1 MRPGLVSARMN
12 WLGPFSWRMGP
23 LRKTWSAVIRV
34 RTKVS
39 LVAVSER
46 IQVPWNVLI
55 VVPRSV
61 LVTTSLN
68 SPPGVRVR
76 VTWTPPLTRG
86 RLATQVPTRS
96 GTGGGF
102 DPPPGPGPPPPPG
115 PLCAWSVPPA
125 AKTPTARATSVL
137 RNQRRRRPWPDLTA
151 GPDPPY

>member
-1 MRPGLVSARMN
+1 MSARMN

-23 LRKTWSAVIRV
+23 LRKTWSAVDRV

-39 LVAVSER
+39 LVAVSVR

-68 SPPGVRVR
+68 SPPAVRVR

-86 RLATQVPTRS
+86 GSPPRCRQGREYPYRRHHRPDRSAIELTSCCEDAHCESNQHLEEPTSPLPLA
-96 GTGGGF
+96 
-102 DPPPGPGPPPPPG
+102 
-115 PLCAWSVPPA
+115 
-125 AKTPTARATSVL
+125 
-137 RNQRRRRPWPDLTA
+137 
-151 GPDPPY
+151 